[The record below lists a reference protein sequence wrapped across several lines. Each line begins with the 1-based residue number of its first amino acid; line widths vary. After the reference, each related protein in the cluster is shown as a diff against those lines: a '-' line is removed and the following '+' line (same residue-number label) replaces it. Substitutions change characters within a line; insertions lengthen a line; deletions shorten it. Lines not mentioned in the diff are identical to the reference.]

1 MSEHDSES
9 EVNLDLGK
17 GEPDSDAEGSEESEQ
32 DGEIVDGSEE
42 EQRGNGTV
50 RDRTGNGFDSHACK

>member
-1 MSEHDSES
+1 MEKTWETFWTS
-9 EVNLDLGK
+9 GK
-17 GEPDSDAEGSEESEQ
+17 VTDYLTYRNTFAVCEPISGNNN
-32 DGEIVDGSEE
+32 GSEE